1 MADQKV
7 TKMVLKVDLQCPR
20 CYKKIKKILC
30 KFPQIRDQV
39 FDEKQNTVTITVVCC
54 SPEKIRGKLCC
65 KGGKTI
71 KCIEIVVPPKPK
83 PKEPPK
89 QPEKPKEPP
98 KQPAK
103 PTAKPTEI
111 ERPNEDN
118 DTKEIKKSKEPEKP
132 KEAEKTITEPPKQP
146 EPVQGYPPVYPI
158 VGVCFDGCYHGC
170 ERPKP
175 CYCGCGRSAPCCD
188 NPRPQPQPQPQPCY
202 CGCGR
207 SAPCYDGYY
216 GKPCSASVYYFTD
229 ENPSACTIM

>member
-39 FDEKQNTVTITVVCC
+39 YDEKQNTVTITVVCC

-98 KQPAK
+98 KQP
-103 PTAKPTEI
+103 
-111 ERPNEDN
+111 
-118 DTKEIKKSKEPEKP
+118 EKP
-132 KEAEKTITEPPKQP
+132 KEPPKQP
-146 EPVQGYPPVYPI
+146 EKPKEPEKTKPPPPPPPKPEPVPGYPLVCPI

-175 CYCGCGRSAPCCD
+175 CYCGCGRSAPWCGS
-188 NPRPQPQPQPQPCY
+188 PRHKPEPQPKPQPQPQPCY

>member
-7 TKMVLKVDLQCPR
+7 TKMVLEVDLQCPR

-30 KFPQIRDQV
+30 KFPQIRDQA
-39 FDEKQNTVTITVVCC
+39 FDVKQNTVTITVVCC

-71 KCIEIVVPPKPK
+71 KCIEIVVPPKEPTPK
-83 PKEPPK
+83 HENPEKT
-89 QPEKPKEPP
+89 EKPK
-98 KQPAK
+98 K
-103 PTAKPTEI
+103 T
-111 ERPNEDN
+111 
-118 DTKEIKKSKEPEKP
+118 P
-132 KEAEKTITEPPKQP
+132 KETQPPTSTPPAQTPPPPPTLVPPKQP
-146 EPVQGYPPVYPI
+146 EPVPGYPSVYPI
-158 VGVCFDGCYHGC
+158 VGVCYDGCYHGY

-188 NPRPQPQPQPQPCY
+188 SPRARPQPQPQPQPCY

-216 GKPCSASVYYFTD
+216 GKPCSACVYYFTD
-229 ENPSACTIM
+229 ENPSACAIM